1 MGKINMTEKQALEYR
16 IRTYDE
22 LDKEDDRI
30 KKSGTDTRLRYFYN
44 HGYLG
49 DSKVNLTSRV
59 HYRNNQLLFLLFR
72 LFLPHKRVLRRIKG
86 HFLSLLWL
94 HG

>member
-1 MGKINMTEKQALEYR
+1 MTENKPLNR

-49 DSKVNLTSRV
+49 DSKVNYFKS
-59 HYRNNQLLFLLFR
+59 
-72 LFLPHKRVLRRIKG
+72 
-86 HFLSLLWL
+86 SLENRDMMI
-94 HG
+94 